1 MGSGAKGPYPP
12 VIFSVVEGLG
22 EGSIALE
29 VAKKASFS
37 QMHSSV
43 ERWARHMTEG
53 MSRSQRSKF
62 NTACIVVD
70 VSTGAVYYGRNH
82 GIERDHAKKNP
93 VLFGDGT
100 SKGLLPNPSLNHYSV
115 GNCAE
120 ADAINKALNAGASL
134 SNLQVMTIHTTKK
147 GFGKLKCACENCTA
161 AFKGN
166 VAGNYSG
173 WKW

>member
-1 MGSGAKGPYPP
+1 MGSGDKGPYPP
-12 VIFSVVEGLG
+12 TVFYVAEELG
-22 EGSIALE
+22 GGHFALE
-29 VAKKASFS
+29 AAKKASFA

-43 ERWARHMTEG
+43 ESWAKRMQDG
-53 MSRSQRSKF
+53 MSNRQRSKF
-62 NTACIVVD
+62 NTACVVVD
-70 VSTGAVYYGRNH
+70 VSTGEVYYGRNH
-82 GIERDHAKKNP
+82 GIEIGHAKKNP
-93 VLFGDGT
+93 ILFGDGT

-134 SNLQVMTIHTTKK
+134 ANLQVMTIHTTRK

>member
-1 MGSGAKGPYPP
+1 MGSGNKGPYSP
-12 VIFSVVEGLG
+12 VISSGIEGVDVDHI
-22 EGSIALE
+22 GSD

-37 QMHSSV
+37 QMHAGAES
-43 ERWARHMTEG
+43 WAKRLQEG
-53 MSRSQRSKF
+53 MSRTQRSKF
-62 NTACIVVD
+62 NTACMVVD
-70 VSTGAVYYGRNH
+70 ISTGKVYYGRNH
-82 GIERDHAKKNP
+82 GIELDHAKKNP
-93 VLFGDGT
+93 TLFGDGT

-134 SNLQVMTIHTTKK
+134 ANLQLMTIHTTKK

-166 VAGNYSG
+166 VAGNHSG